1 VQMGSSVIDGQQ
13 IAAFA
18 IVAVA
23 AFVVLKRLW
32 GQMIAFRS
40 RPVRRK
46 PSLASPAKTPTPR
59 PQPLVQIQLTP
70 PRHMKRPSAD
80 DKHP

>member
-1 VQMGSSVIDGQQ
+1 MNSHFVDWQQ
-13 IAAFA
+13 TAALF

-32 GQMIAFRS
+32 GQLLAFQS
-40 RPVRRK
+40 RPARRK
-46 PSLASPAKTPTPR
+46 PFPSTSARPQAPR

-70 PRHMKRPSAD
+70 PRHMKRPSSD
-80 DKHP
+80 D